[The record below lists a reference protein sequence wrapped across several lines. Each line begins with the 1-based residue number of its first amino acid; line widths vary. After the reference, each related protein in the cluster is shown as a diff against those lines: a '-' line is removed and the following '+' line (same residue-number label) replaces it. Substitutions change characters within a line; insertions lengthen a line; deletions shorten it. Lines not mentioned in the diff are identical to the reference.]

1 MCPIGRSGGAT
12 PNSMLRTACDRLV
25 GVADADALD
34 ARCVARRGD
43 AFADRDPRFG
53 VDDVDGILP
62 FLLLPFFLFLLPRS
76 PTFEISTERIRYS
89 PGFYRG
95 RWRRVCRSE
104 CRSE

>member
-62 FLLLPFFLFLLPRS
+62 FLLLPSFFS
-76 PTFEISTERIRYS
+76 PS
-89 PGFYRG
+89 PPALANVRNLYGANTL
-95 RWRRVCRSE
+95 
-104 CRSE
+104 